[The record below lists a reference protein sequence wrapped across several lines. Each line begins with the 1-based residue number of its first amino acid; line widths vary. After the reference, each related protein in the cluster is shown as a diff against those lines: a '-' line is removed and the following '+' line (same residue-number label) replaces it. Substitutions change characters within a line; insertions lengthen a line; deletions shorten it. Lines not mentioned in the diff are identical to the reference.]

1 MRSPASD
8 PVQPSLLPTRNGA
21 LLALGLTAAI
31 AAILLGM
38 GRVPICTCGY
48 VTLWWSDPNSFGN
61 SQMLADWYAPSHF
74 IHGLLFYFFAHL
86 LFVRWPGKRAG
97 AARSGRMPGPHLQR
111 LALPIAV
118 GVEGLWEILENSPL
132 IIERYRSVTVNY
144 GYNGDSVLNSLS
156 DVACM
161 VLGFLVA
168 SRLPVRASVALAVGL
183 ELLTL
188 WAIRDNLTLNVVML
202 VWPIQAIRAWQGG

>member
-8 PVQPSLLPTRNGA
+8 PVQPSLLPTRSGA

-74 IHGLLFYFFAHL
+74 IHGLLFYWFAYL
-86 LFVRWPGKRAG
+86 LWRKWRLFG
-97 AARSGRMPGPHLQR
+97 GRPALW
-111 LALPIAV
+111 ALPIAV
-118 GVEGLWEILENSPL
+118 GFEGFWEILENSPL

-161 VLGFLVA
+161 VAGFLVA
-168 SRLPVRASVALAVGL
+168 SRLPAWASVALGVGF

-202 VWPIQAIRAWQGG
+202 IWPIQAIRAWQGG